1 MKELSN
7 IYREVGQQFIDD
19 LFKDYLVVTEKL
31 SGSSF
36 SFEKDGS
43 SINFYK
49 SNDKPIN
56 LVDRTLMVY
65 YEHAI
70 SYIKKA
76 TSGIMN
82 SIPDDW
88 RFCFQYFVH
97 NEPGVIQYD
106 KLPKNN
112 LVLTH
117 IQIKSPNG
125 KIGKII
131 EDPRVINDW
140 SNKLNVTPLLPIF
153 RGYLTDE
160 QKQKIRDFITT
171 PKEDHIELF
180 KTNSFASYLIGVL
193 NPSLSSTM
201 LQSDLSK
208 PIDSIVFKFY
218 KPGSTQTFSAKLIDP
233 YTLSLMKDKEPVDLR
248 RVPADINEI
257 LLLDILAFIEER
269 GLKKSEILSSTPDE
283 RYIELV
289 SNIFNDYVMRRGS
302 GLKEIDIEKAD
313 FAKGDEFKLNVDLI
327 PSETT
332 KKILADNER
341 MQDLFKIMLGSLR
354 KKRNPEKAGNVLTP
368 SVIEDFNS
376 LIDKINDLTA
386 SEVSNEFKT
395 FSDYLTLKATNES
408 VESAEEAL
416 LEERAINYNNF
427 INLNKITLDNT
438 KDMKF
443 LKTFESYHESLINES
458 IKSNKAKKWINSY
471 LSFSKIK
478 DWVNPKFSKEFLRAN
493 FGPNDDTAELEI
505 QKFLSSE
512 IGINEKHY
520 TIERIPVG
528 TFVPAIKK
536 NVSSDYDSYQITI
549 TQPITDN
556 FKQSYKKG
564 DIFYITNRYKI
575 SKKTGKAAVISKKS
589 LTPDAIGLPLS
600 QYKNAASLFSA
611 VESFINSTNYP
622 DNYKNFILQSTR
634 EVISNSKNSGSFNNL
649 ESYATSNKTDV
660 VYDISNSLFEGIDQL
675 SINNF
680 SNDYGEV
687 LGGFMLFNILKDIG
701 SGLRY
706 PTASNERLVDFY
718 FDDYSI
724 SSKAGKRGGT
734 PTGDTIIQKIYSL
747 YTQGNLSFDSIEE
760 TDFLNNVIKPW
771 VNPQKLSKS
780 GIYNNVMNLCS
791 INIIDKSNSGYWY
804 LVSQVNV
811 QPNQLTEDVVVKHFD
826 KLYENVDEFKTVLS
840 TLWAKSGFTWNQK
853 MLNEY
858 TDKYMNLDK
867 KIGPMFYPIMV
878 EIIKDLN
885 SKYKPQLTKY
895 SQIVTDVK
903 QLYLDVNVKRGLF
916 SFKTVPFTK
925 ANFIFEQKGSIPKPF
940 NANIGIK
947 IEK

>member
-7 IYREVGQQFIDD
+7 IYKEVGQQFIDD

-43 SINFYK
+43 SIKFYK
-49 SNDKPIN
+49 SNDKSIN

-76 TSGIMN
+76 TSGMIN

-88 RFCFQYFVH
+88 KFCFQYFVH
-97 NEPGVIQYD
+97 NEPGIIQYD

-117 IQIKSPNG
+117 IQIKSPSG

-131 EDPRVINDW
+131 EDPRVIYDW
-140 SNKLNVTPLLPIF
+140 ANKLNVTPLLPIF
-153 RGYLTDE
+153 KGYLTDE

-193 NPSLSSTM
+193 NPTLSSTM

-386 SEVSNEFKT
+386 SGVSNEFKT

-408 VESAEEAL
+408 YENAEDLVLEENAL
-416 LEERAINYNNF
+416 LINEF
-427 INLNKITLDNT
+427 INLNKIDLN
-438 KDMKF
+438 KNLENMKF
-443 LKTFESYHESLINES
+443 LKNYDSYHESKVNEKKIIVSLDKEAVGMIDQNDTSAIDTIRRIAGSSEGKEDVKAFLSTIGIPSDRHDEIITLLGGGDWAKGSSYLLNRTLSVSRILGKKMSSFDVNKTLLGITDKKLSDKLFSFQWPTQPPMGKGEAWLALMIDGGSKAGVGDVEINGMNTEVKGVGARLVGQHGYGDAKRMGDHLRSALLDVCANLGIDYTPPTGGGLDWS
-458 IKSNKAKKWINSY
+458 ITKKEGRLLGSSLKEMAKIKGGFSNKDIQLISSSIINAY
-471 LSFSKIK
+471 KNLY
-478 DWVNPKFSKEFLRAN
+478 
-493 FGPNDDTAELEI
+493 TAL
-505 QKFLSSE
+505 QTTKYSNVLT
-512 IGINEKHY
+512 G
-520 TIERIPVG
+520 
-528 TFVPAIKK
+528 AIKK
-536 NVSSDYDSYQITI
+536 DGSLD
-549 TQPITDN
+549 
-556 FKQSYKKG
+556 
-564 DIFYITNRYKI
+564 TNRYNIEMIKM
-575 SKKTGKAAVISKKS
+575 SFDYYHQVEQFTYFAMTNNNTGNFLIITPNEFSS
-589 LTPDAIGLPLS
+589 LIE
-600 QYKNAASLFSA
+600 N
-611 VESFINSTNYP
+611 
-622 DNYKNFILQSTR
+622 
-634 EVISNSKNSGSFNNL
+634 
-649 ESYATSNKTDV
+649 
-660 VYDISNSLFEGIDQL
+660 
-675 SINNF
+675 
-680 SNDYGEV
+680 
-687 LGGFMLFNILKDIG
+687 
-701 SGLRY
+701 
-706 PTASNERLVDFY
+706 
-718 FDDYSI
+718 
-724 SSKAGKRGGT
+724 
-734 PTGDTIIQKIYSL
+734 DTIKYSPQSWGERSGA
-747 YTQGNLSFDSIEE
+747 QGGYFAIAID
-760 TDFLNNVIKPW
+760 
-771 VNPQKLSKS
+771 KLSK
-780 GIYNNVMNLCS
+780 
-791 INIIDKSNSGYWY
+791 
-804 LVSQVNV
+804 
-811 QPNQLTEDVVVKHFD
+811 
-826 KLYENVDEFKTVLS
+826 
-840 TLWAKSGFTWNQK
+840 
-853 MLNEY
+853 
-858 TDKYMNLDK
+858 
-867 KIGPMFYPIMV
+867 
-878 EIIKDLN
+878 
-885 SKYKPQLTKY
+885 
-895 SQIVTDVK
+895 
-903 QLYLDVNVKRGLF
+903 
-916 SFKTVPFTK
+916 
-925 ANFIFEQKGSIPKPF
+925 
-940 NANIGIK
+940 
-947 IEK
+947 